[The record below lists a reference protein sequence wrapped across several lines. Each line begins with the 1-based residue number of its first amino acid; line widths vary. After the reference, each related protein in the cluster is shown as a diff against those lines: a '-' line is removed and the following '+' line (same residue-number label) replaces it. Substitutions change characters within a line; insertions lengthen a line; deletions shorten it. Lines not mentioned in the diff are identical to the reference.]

1 MSSRQPPPPPTKQT
15 HTTQLPC
22 TSFSYGD
29 MVPATMI
36 GKIVGGVCSLSGVL
50 VIALPV
56 PVIVSNFSR
65 IYHQNQRAD
74 KRKAQKV
81 SHWIIIHCHMLCV
94 SRVTPTSSAGQLCAL
109 SARFRFLAPCRR
121 APRRISRNLKANAR
135 LVCYSRRSMMYWR
148 YRGTY
153 IYIYTYTYMRTYT
166 SQCS

>member
-1 MSSRQPPPPPTKQT
+1 MHTYTTHPPHPIITS
-15 HTTQLPC
+15 HTT
-22 TSFSYGD
+22 TTNRYGD

-81 SHWIIIHCHMLCV
+81 SVIFAVIFVLYFTLLFSTLHDDDYFSVPPPGLAQGFYLC
-94 SRVTPTSSAGQLCAL
+94 
-109 SARFRFLAPCRR
+109 
-121 APRRISRNLKANAR
+121 
-135 LVCYSRRSMMYWR
+135 
-148 YRGTY
+148 
-153 IYIYTYTYMRTYT
+153 
-166 SQCS
+166 